1 MGGVDWVPNSEK
13 TRWFMVLR
21 IIRPSADGLNKL
33 LGLCNETVQAF
44 SQPPLY
50 ASLEATGP
58 ALQRH
63 GRPRKPQRLDSSLS
77 LQKKEFE
84 DFSTAFHISIGWAL
98 EQPTIE
104 AVDLMKTIL
113 DDQILESIKKMTIKV
128 DNVKVKIGN
137 VVTSV
142 ALPLKAVEGKGLFGP

>member
-50 ASLEATGP
+50 ASPRAP
-58 ALQRH
+58 DPPLQRQ
-63 GRPRKPQRLDSSLS
+63 GKPRKLQRQDSSSS
-77 LQKKEFE
+77 LQQKELE
-84 DFSTAFHISIGWAL
+84 DFTSSFHVSIGWAL
-98 EQPTIE
+98 EQPAVE

-113 DDQILESIKKMTIKV
+113 DHQILGSIKKITIKV

-142 ALPLKAVEGKGLFGP
+142 ALPLKAVEGKALFGP